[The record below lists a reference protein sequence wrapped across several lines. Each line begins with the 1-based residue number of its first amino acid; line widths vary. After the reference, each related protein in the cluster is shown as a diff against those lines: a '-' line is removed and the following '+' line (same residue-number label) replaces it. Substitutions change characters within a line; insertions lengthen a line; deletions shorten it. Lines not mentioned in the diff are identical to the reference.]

1 MNELMIKRPKD
12 TTATLIPNEFLD
24 KYMPRAS
31 GEFVKVYLYF
41 LRYAL
46 CLDSGVSLATAADT
60 FCMTENDIL
69 RALKYWEKEGL
80 LRLYMENGSLTG
92 IELCAISAG
101 NVAEVKTAAATLAN
115 AAAQQA
121 ATAAPTYAAA
131 QQAASAQAYATAQ
144 RVAAAAPTY
153 AAAQQAATA
162 TLANAAAQQ
171 AAAAAPTYAAAQQA
185 ASAQAYAGGQKNTPN
200 MYNGVPAYTME
211 DIQNFRKYND
221 GEQLFFVIQQYLGKP
236 LGPTDINTIVYFS
249 EQLHFPS
256 DLIEYLFEYCVSNNH
271 YSIHYIEKTA
281 LGWASEGIDTVA
293 KARSHCTYYN
303 KTSFDILKAFGITNR
318 NPAKGEL
325 EYIRRWTREYGFPL
339 PIILEACRR
348 TIEATHAPNFAYAES
363 ILKKWYEKNVGSM
376 DDIKKLDLEH
386 DKKRQEAAQT
396 ESGNPTY
403 VNSFAKKGTPAPGKQ
418 KARSNKFHNFEQ
430 RTYDY
435 SELEQTLLNKAR
447 KQAEAPTGGK

>member
-41 LRYAL
+41 LRYSL

-80 LRLYMENGSLTG
+80 LRLSTENGRLTD
-92 IELCAISAG
+92 IEICSIESGTGAVHPATPEQVRPYAAPASQNQRHNVEAKPYTAIVRDTATQPY
-101 NVAEVKTAAATLAN
+101 TAAAQARD
-115 AAAQQA
+115 AATQPYA
-121 ATAAPTYAAA
+121 ATA
-131 QQAASAQAYATAQ
+131 QA
-144 RVAAAAPTY
+144 RDMAAAP
-153 AAAQQAATA
+153 
-162 TLANAAAQQ
+162 Q
-171 AAAAAPTYAAAQQA
+171 AAAA
-185 ASAQAYAGGQKNTPN
+185 SGIDRKNPSN

-236 LGPTDINTIVYFS
+236 LGPTDINTIVFFS

-303 KTSFDILKAFGITNR
+303 KTSFDILRAFGITNR

-325 EYIRRWTREYGFPL
+325 EYIQRWTREYGFPL
-339 PIILEACRR
+339 NIILEACRR
-348 TIEATHAPNFAYAES
+348 TIEATHAPNFAYAQS
-363 ILKKWYEKNVGSM
+363 ILKKWYDNNVGSM
-376 DDIKKLDLEH
+376 DDIKQLDMAHE
-386 DKKRQEAAQT
+386 KKQQEAAQSDT
-396 ESGNPTY
+396 GAPAY
-403 VNSFAKKGTPAPGKQ
+403 VNSFAKKGAPAPNKP
-418 KARSNKFHNFEQ
+418 KARNNKFHNFEQ

-435 SELEQTLLNKAR
+435 SELEQTLLNKTR
-447 KQAEAPTGGK
+447 KQAQAPTGGK

>member
-101 NVAEVKTAAATLAN
+101 NVAEVKTAA
-115 AAAQQA
+115 
-121 ATAAPTYAAA
+121 
-131 QQAASAQAYATAQ
+131 
-144 RVAAAAPTY
+144 
-153 AAAQQAATA
+153 A

-303 KTSFDILKAFGITNR
+303 KTSSYNGNR
-318 NPAKGEL
+318 
-325 EYIRRWTREYGFPL
+325 
-339 PIILEACRR
+339 
-348 TIEATHAPNFAYAES
+348 S
-363 ILKKWYEKNVGSM
+363 IGCLIP
-376 DDIKKLDLEH
+376 DAD
-386 DKKRQEAAQT
+386 RQ
-396 ESGNPTY
+396 P
-403 VNSFAKKGTPAPGKQ
+403 
-418 KARSNKFHNFEQ
+418 
-430 RTYDY
+430 
-435 SELEQTLLNKAR
+435 
-447 KQAEAPTGGK
+447 

>member
-41 LRYAL
+41 LRYSL

-80 LRLYMENGSLTG
+80 LRLSTENGRLTG
-92 IELCAISAG
+92 IEICSIESGTGTVHPATPEQVRPYAAPASQNQRR
-101 NVAEVKTAAATLAN
+101 NVEAKPYTANVRDAATQPYAATAQARDAATQPYA
-115 AAAQQA
+115 AAAQARDTVTQPYTAAVQA
-121 ATAAPTYAAA
+121 RDTVTQPYTTAVQARDTAAPYAAA
-131 QQAASAQAYATAQ
+131 
-144 RVAAAAPTY
+144 P
-153 AAAQQAATA
+153 
-162 TLANAAAQQ
+162 Q
-171 AAAAAPTYAAAQQA
+171 AAAA
-185 ASAQAYAGGQKNTPN
+185 SGIDRKNPSN

-236 LGPTDINTIVYFS
+236 LGPTDINTIVFFS

-281 LGWASEGIDTVA
+281 LGWASEGIDT
-293 KARSHCTYYN
+293 CLLY
-303 KTSFDILKAFGITNR
+303 TSPSPRDA
-318 NPAKGEL
+318 
-325 EYIRRWTREYGFPL
+325 
-339 PIILEACRR
+339 
-348 TIEATHAPNFAYAES
+348 
-363 ILKKWYEKNVGSM
+363 
-376 DDIKKLDLEH
+376 
-386 DKKRQEAAQT
+386 
-396 ESGNPTY
+396 
-403 VNSFAKKGTPAPGKQ
+403 
-418 KARSNKFHNFEQ
+418 
-430 RTYDY
+430 
-435 SELEQTLLNKAR
+435 
-447 KQAEAPTGGK
+447 

>member
-1 MNELMIKRPKD
+1 MNELLLQRPKD
-12 TTATLIPNEFLD
+12 TTATVVPNEFLD

-31 GEFVKVYLYF
+31 GDFVKIYLYF
-41 LRYAL
+41 LRYSL
-46 CLDSGVSLATAADT
+46 CLNSGVSLATAADT

-80 LRLYMENGSLTG
+80 LRLFMENGRLTG
-92 IELCAISAG
+92 MELCSVESAASAAQPAAPAKPPAQQADG
-101 NVAEVKTAAATLAN
+101 RPYVSAPQAAAPVTQPYTPAWQAAPSQALSLAQQTASKQ
-115 AAAQQA
+115 AAAQD
-121 ATAAPTYAAA
+121 TGA
-131 QQAASAQAYATAQ
+131 Q
-144 RVAAAAPTY
+144 
-153 AAAQQAATA
+153 
-162 TLANAAAQQ
+162 
-171 AAAAAPTYAAAQQA
+171 
-185 ASAQAYAGGQKNTPN
+185 KITPN

-236 LGPTDINTIVYFS
+236 LGPTDINTIVFFS

-281 LGWASEGIDTVA
+281 IGWASEGIDTVS

-318 NPAKGEL
+318 NPAKSEL
-325 EYIRRWTREYGFPL
+325 EYIKRWTREYGFPL

-363 ILKKWYEKNVGSM
+363 ILKKWYDKNVGSM
-376 DDIKKLDLEH
+376 DDIKKLDMEH
-386 DKKRQEAAQT
+386 EKKRQETARTDA
-396 ESGNPTY
+396 GNPAY
-403 VNSFAKKGTPAPGKQ
+403 VNSFAQKGTLAPNKP
-418 KARSNKFHNFEQ
+418 KARNNKFHNFEQ

-435 SELEQTLLNKAR
+435 NELEQTLLNKAR
-447 KQAEAPTGGK
+447 KQTEAPTGGK